1 MAVAELDGG
10 GKPADA
16 AEEVALGRAGGAH
29 GDDGLPAQLVDG
41 DGAGRCD
48 LEGDGEDAK
57 EEDLDGDAGGVP
69 EGPANAVLPCDVE
82 ALEEGGGPGPL
93 GDDVAKA
100 AAPV

>member
-1 MAVAELDGG
+1 MA
-10 GKPADA
+10 
-16 AEEVALGRAGGAH
+16 ALAGAH
-29 GDDGLPAQLVDG
+29 GDDGLPVRLVDG

-57 EEDLDGDAGGVP
+57 EEDLDGDAKGVP
-69 EGPANAVLPCDVE
+69 EGPANATLPGDVE
-82 ALEEGGGPGPL
+82 ALEECGGPGPL

>member
-1 MAVAELDGG
+1 MA
-10 GKPADA
+10 
-16 AEEVALGRAGGAH
+16 ALAGPH
-29 GDDGLPAQLVDG
+29 GDDGLPVRLVDG

-69 EGPANAVLPCDVE
+69 EGPANAVLPGDVE

-93 GDDVAKA
+93 GDDVA
-100 AAPV
+100 